1 MLHHYIT
8 QYREGGK
15 RFAEAWLQ
23 IDLFGRC
30 FCFSRRRIEI
40 RATGAKDTFD
50 EKEVNQVPRRKKQL
64 RRAAGGRN
72 GEEIRIKVDEQSV
85 AKAVRSAIRD
95 NPEASRSSSAD
106 SAQSQP

>member
-1 MLHHYIT
+1 MERLTLLHHYIT

-40 RATGAKDTFD
+40 SPGAKSSFA
-50 EKEVNQVPRRKKQL
+50 VPL
-64 RRAAGGRN
+64 AGGT
-72 GEEIRIKVDEQSV
+72 
-85 AKAVRSAIRD
+85 AKK
-95 NPEASRSSSAD
+95 SRSK
-106 SAQSQP
+106 